1 MPNSPASGSLRA
13 SWRLRLLLAAALSG
27 AAGLG
32 LESLGL
38 SVLGLSMGQGR
49 ATLWGLGVWLAA
61 WALAARASG
70 RLQAS
75 PQGLLWRLAG
85 ASVVLYPGCVVLL
98 LALGRGQL
106 SAVLGAALALTT
118 LAIPAALQGALLP
131 QLFRLHGQGKRGDEA
146 AWLLG
151 ANLAGGVVGVLWI
164 ADRGVGLAGRPVAAG
179 LAGLAAGAAA
189 LLALSTS
196 AATPA
201 LAPEAKPDPGVRRA
215 GLAWALLTGWMVA
228 AQWSVL
234 RVAAVSLG
242 GQQPALTAVL
252 MGAPLALAL
261 GAGPLA
267 MLLGRARAGLS
278 IALLLAGIGT
288 WLCTRAGFIGLT
300 ESVAKQSGAFA
311 GASLLALPVMAPLGA
326 ALPLLHRRL
335 VGDRGR
341 RLGDLLGWEAL
352 GALAF
357 IPLVHLVLM
366 PAAGLPL
373 VLALGPALGALA
385 ALVLRA
391 GPGLER
397 LALAVALSSLAAL
410 IARAPSPVLA
420 TRALSRP
427 DFELLAF
434 QEDANFAVAV
444 VEDRLRGERTLLTD
458 DFRATA
464 TGDDYL
470 YMQALGHLP
479 LLLHAAPKR
488 VGVLAFG
495 TGTTAGA
502 VARHKDVQ
510 RIDIFELSAAVIA
523 FAGEFE
529 NVNGGVLRDPRTR
542 VHLGDGRRQLRNFEG
557 ALDVLSMEPLLPDSP
572 FAVYLYTPAFYAIA
586 RSALAPG
593 GIMCQWVPPHALRPE
608 TFEAVLAA
616 FSQAFPWSSVFLFGS
631 QVILIGGEQQPAL
644 SALRIPSTGAAAVAL
659 RNLGLVDPAGIA
671 ARYVTGAWPAVERPL
686 TDADPWV
693 LFAPKAPGREIIQ
706 WLPNNLASLRARE
719 SDPPAGWEL
728 AHTQAAR
735 ERRAGVRAL
744 HRAREAFERERF
756 RLPQVAGL
764 QAFRTHAAEAAR
776 SLSGDPEWLHL
787 ARTAAFESARQEGLL
802 LLRSGSWKGAMER
815 LLSAAEIRPERADI
829 HLYVALAAD
838 GLRDTQAALGALRH
852 SLRLCPGLLETA
864 PGQVATQIGFSKS
877 LAAALAQLQ
886 SK

>member
-1 MPNSPASGSLRA
+1 MPNSPVSGPLA
-13 SWRLRLLLAAALSG
+13 PSWRLRLLLAAALSG

-70 RLQAS
+70 RMKAS
-75 PQGLLWRLAG
+75 PRRMLPRLAV
-85 ASVVLYPGCVVLL
+85 ASAVLYPLSVWLL
-98 LALGRGQL
+98 LQLGRGQMG
-106 SAVLGAALALTT
+106 AVLGATLALAT

-131 QLFRLHGQGKRGDEA
+131 QLFRLHGQGKRRNEA

-164 ADRGVGLAGRPVAAG
+164 ADRGVGLAGRPLAAM
-179 LAGLAAGAAA
+179 LAGLAAAAAA
-189 LLALSTS
+189 LLAFSTS
-196 AATPA
+196 KSTPA
-201 LAPEAKPDPGVRRA
+201 LSPEPEPDPNLRRA

-228 AQWSVL
+228 AQWAVL

-278 IALLLAGIGT
+278 LALLLAGMGS
-288 WLCTRAGFIGLT
+288 WLSTRAGFIGFT
-300 ESVAKQSGAFA
+300 ESLARSSGAFA
-311 GASLLALPVMAPLGA
+311 AATLLALPVLAPLGA

-335 VGDRGR
+335 AGDRGR

-357 IPLVHLVLM
+357 VPLVHLVLM

-385 ALVLRA
+385 ALTLRA
-391 GPGLER
+391 GSGLER
-397 LALAVALSSLAAL
+397 LALAVALGALAGLA
-410 IARAPSPVLA
+410 ARAPSPVLA

-434 QEDANFAVAV
+434 KEDANFAVAV
-444 VEDRLRGERTLLTD
+444 VEDRMRGERTLLTD
-458 DFRATA
+458 SFRATA

-479 LLLHAAPKR
+479 LLLHPDPKR

-502 VARHKDVQ
+502 VARHGEVQ
-510 RIDIFELSAAVIA
+510 RIDVFELSAAVIA
-523 FAGEFE
+523 FAPEFE
-529 NVNGGVLRDPRTR
+529 AVNGGVLRDARTQ
-542 VHLGDGRRQLRNFEG
+542 VHLGDGRRQLRNFPG
-557 ALDVLSMEPLLPDSP
+557 VLDVLSMEPLLPDSP
-572 FAVYLYTPAFYAIA
+572 FAVYLYTPAFYAVA
-586 RSALAPG
+586 KGALAPG

-616 FSQAFPWSSVFLFGS
+616 FSEAFPWSSVFLFGS
-631 QVILIGGEQQPAL
+631 QVILIGGEQAPSL
-644 SALRIPSTGAAAVAL
+644 SALRIPSTGRAAVAL
-659 RNLGLVDPAGIA
+659 RRLGLGDPAGIA
-671 ARYVTGAWPAVERPL
+671 ARYVTGAWPAVARPL

-706 WLPNNLASLRARE
+706 WLPKNLASLRAQE

-728 AHTQAAR
+728 AFTEAAR
-735 ERRAGVRAL
+735 QRRAGVRAL

-756 RLPQVAGL
+756 RLPQVEGL
-764 QAFRTHAAEAAR
+764 QAFRIHAAEAAQA
-776 SLSGDPEWLHL
+776 LGQDPEWLHL
-787 ARTAAFESARQEGLL
+787 ARTASFEVARQEGVLM
-802 LLRSGSWKGAMER
+802 LRAGNWVSAMDR

-829 HLYVALAAD
+829 HLFVALAAD
-838 GLRDTQAALGALRH
+838 GLKDTKAALGALRH
-852 SLRLCPGLLETA
+852 SLELCPGILATA
-864 PGQVATQIGFSKS
+864 PGQLAVQIGFSKS
-877 LAAALAQLQ
+877 LGAALAQIQ
-886 SK
+886 AE